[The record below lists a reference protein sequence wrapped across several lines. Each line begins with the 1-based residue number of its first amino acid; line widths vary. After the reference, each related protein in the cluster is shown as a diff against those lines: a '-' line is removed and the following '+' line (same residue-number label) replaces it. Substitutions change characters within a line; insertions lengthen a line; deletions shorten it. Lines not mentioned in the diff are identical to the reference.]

1 MAMFGVSKE
10 KYEMEKFGFKKLG
23 NVQDAMTSKVQKS
36 LIGLSEQ
43 DRTIV
48 KTLKKEREER
58 NKTDIE
64 YLVKYF
70 SKINVFKKHGI
81 DGSDLEKVI

>member
-1 MAMFGVSKE
+1 MSAEFKPETRKIENRMAMFGVSRE

-43 DRTIV
+43 DRMIV
-48 KTLKKEREER
+48 KSLKKEREER
-58 NKTDIE
+58 SKSDVE
-64 YLVKYF
+64 YLVRYF
-70 SKINVFKKHGI
+70 
-81 DGSDLEKVI
+81 